1 MTQTQQLPDGIKP
14 AEFISFAQ
22 LFNTIPMEKVKEA
35 LCETGANDL
44 RERDLPAK
52 YMVYFVIAM
61 SLYSHCSAREVFRN
75 LIETLKTVFGPLVD
89 MKIPAKSSLT
99 YSRQKLGVES
109 FRYLFRNVVRP
120 IAIPGVTAGAF
131 FKDWRLVA
139 IDGVQFNLP
148 DTQENEANF
157 GRAKCGTGPAAFPAI
172 RCVGLSELGTRVLFD
187 YELGPSGG
195 SKEVSENKLARTLLP
210 RLKSDQLCIADR
222 LYTNYGLWTIAA
234 ATGAA
239 LLWRLKADVQLDCET
254 VLEDGSYLA
263 RLYEGDR
270 RRSDTS
276 VIVRV
281 IEYQI
286 AEQRYRLL
294 TNLLTVSQATNSE
307 LAHLYCERWE
317 FENANKEQK
326 QGLNA
331 YLPVLRSKT
340 PTLAE
345 QELIGL
351 FLMHFAV
358 RTIMHD
364 AAISIGE
371 DVDRLSFKHTM
382 SVIRRRAPQVGAFP
396 PRRSLQ
402 RHSPRSH

>member
-1 MTQTQQLPDGIKP
+1 MTQTQQLLDGIKP

-22 LFNTIPMEKVKEA
+22 LFSTIPMEKVKEA

-61 SLYSHCSAREVFRN
+61 SLYSHCSSREVFRN
-75 LIETLKTVFGPLVD
+75 LIETLKVAFGPLAD
-89 MKIPAKSSLT
+89 MKMPAKSSLT
-99 YSRQKLGVES
+99 YARQKLGVES
-109 FRYLFRNVVRP
+109 FRHLYRSVVRP
-120 IAIPGVTAGAF
+120 IAISGVTVGAF
-131 FKDWRLVA
+131 FKGWRLVA

-148 DTQENEANF
+148 DTPENDAEF
-157 GRAKCGTGPAAFPAI
+157 GRAKSGSSPAAFPAI

-195 SKEVSENKLARTLLP
+195 SKEASENKLARALLP

-222 LYTNYGLWTIAA
+222 LYTNYGLWAIAA
-234 ATGAA
+234 ASGAA
-239 LLWRLKADVQLDCET
+239 LLWRVKADIRLDCET

-270 RRSDTS
+270 TRSDTS
-276 VIVRV
+276 VVVRV
-281 IEYQI
+281 IEYEVANQ
-286 AEQRYRLL
+286 QYRLV
-294 TNLLTVSQATNSE
+294 TNLLTVAQATSIE

-317 FENANKEQK
+317 FENANKELK
-326 QGLNA
+326 QGLNS
-331 YLPVLRSKT
+331 YLPGLRSKT

-371 DVDRLSFKHTM
+371 DVDRLSFKHTV

-402 RHSPRSH
+402 RHSAGSY